1 MSSAANNC
9 LTLLTNL
16 SIEAKSMDPDQTATI
31 GAVIYG
37 YKLFVIEASQTFQ
50 QTRKADDFVAIGA
63 LRVKRLATLI
73 TKLNEGFF
81 LY

>member
-1 MSSAANNC
+1 
-9 LTLLTNL
+9 
-16 SIEAKSMDPDQTATI
+16 MDPDQTATI

-37 YKLFVIEASQTFQ
+37 YKLFVIEASQKFQ
-50 QTRKADDFVAIGA
+50 QTRKADDFVA